1 MTSKQILLA
10 GAAAVGVSLAAPGL
24 ARADEGGV
32 GFWLPGQL
40 GTFAAVPQTPGWN
53 LGIID
58 YYTSVSAG
66 GKCRVFSG
74 SLRGGPRSPR

>member
-1 MTSKQILLA
+1 MPRKQILSA
-10 GAAAVGVSLAAPGL
+10 SIATVVVSLAAPGL

-40 GTFAAVPQTPGWN
+40 GTLAAVPQTPGWN

-58 YYTSVSAG
+58 Y
-66 GKCRVFSG
+66 
-74 SLRGGPRSPR
+74 